1 MRKSA
6 WTGLLA
12 VATLIAAA
20 LVGFLLPTSASADD
34 AYNFGTCGSIAVSA
48 TNVNPGES
56 ITVTGSGFVAH
67 KVVHLTLTPAA
78 DGTGAIKHY
87 GPVTTDAHGKFT
99 LSIVMPL
106 KSTGHQILTSD
117 SVGTITRNGVKETCP
132 ADPIQL
138 LINAGG
144 NGGSSQPP
152 AHTGVDIAL
161 LFGVAAI
168 LLGAGVLF
176 TRGGKRRRI
185 AAQS

>member
-34 AYNFGTCGSIAVSA
+34 PYNSGTCGSIAVSA
-48 TNVNPGES
+48 TVVNPGET
-56 ITVTGSGFVAH
+56 ITVTGQGFVAH
-67 KVVHLTLTPAA
+67 KVVHLTLKPAA
-78 DGTGAIKHY
+78 DGTGSVKHY
-87 GPVTTDAHGKFT
+87 GPVTADSKGKFT
-99 LSIVMPL
+99 LAIVMP
-106 KSTGHQILTSD
+106 KNSTGHQILSSD
-117 SVGTITRNGVKETCP
+117 SVGTITRNGIKETCP

-138 LINAGG
+138 LINAGST
-144 NGGSSQPP
+144 GGSQPP

-161 LFGVAAI
+161 LFGVAVV

-176 TRGGKRRRI
+176 TRGGKRRRA